1 MRQCAC
7 PWNRDAHRTSEARK
21 GSWNFAR
28 ERCGCFYEGGLHLMI
43 YVGNS
48 LLYMIA
54 LFYYMNDNQAE
65 CILTMYIL

>member
-1 MRQCAC
+1 
-7 PWNRDAHRTSEARK
+7 
-21 GSWNFAR
+21 
-28 ERCGCFYEGGLHLMI
+28 LMI